1 MVLIPGEKQM
11 KLKYIYSL
19 LLLLLIAL
27 STFAQTTTPTTIS
40 DVDVPDDIDLIITGT
55 FAERKVTG
63 KVVGVHD
70 GDTITVLDAEKNQ
83 YKIRFNGIDAPEL
96 KMDFGNK
103 AKESLSDMVFGKEVT
118 VVFSKRDKYNRIV
131 ANVYINGMDVNLEQI
146 KRGFAWH
153 YKKYQEEQTPK
164 DRKDYADAEI
174 AAKASKKGLWLME
187 NPTPP
192 WDYRAQLKVKQ
203 AEAKANRVYIKGAG
217 GGCYYINSSGNKT
230 YMKDKSLCENQPKI
244 SAETN
249 KSSTD
254 KKDEKSEKKSEEKKE
269 EKSNAAKENKAG
281 RTYILG
287 PKGGCYYLT
296 ESGEKKYEKD
306 KSKCENLPKTTT
318 ETDKKDEKPKAEK
331 TEKPKT
337 ETPKS
342 DVNKTDTPKE
352 NRDGRTYIKGA
363 RGGCYYLDESGK
375 KVYMKDKSLCN

>member
-1 MVLIPGEKQM
+1 M

-19 LLLLLIAL
+19 LLLLFIAL

-55 FAERKVTG
+55 FAERRVTG

-174 AAKASKKGLWLME
+174 AAKAAKKGLWLME

-203 AEAKANRVYIKGAG
+203 AEAKANRVYILGAG

-254 KKDEKSEKKSEEKKE
+254 KKEKKSEEKKE
-269 EKSNAAKENKAG
+269 EKSSAVKENKDG

-306 KSKCENLPKTTT
+306 KSKCANLTKTST
-318 ETDKKDEKPKAEK
+318 ETDKKDDKPKEEEKPAESKTETKKPVAEK
-331 TEKPKT
+331 S

-342 DVNKTDTPKE
+342 DTSTVTKNGK
-352 NRDGRTYIKGA
+352 TYIKGA
-363 RGGCYYLDESGK
+363 RGGCYWLDSDGK
-375 KVYMKDKSLCN
+375 KHYEKDKSLCN

>member
-1 MVLIPGEKQM
+1 M
-11 KLKYIYSL
+11 KYIYSL
-19 LLLLLIAL
+19 LLLLFVAL

-174 AAKASKKGLWLME
+174 AAKAAKKGLWLME

-203 AEAKANRVYIKGAG
+203 AEAKANRVYIKGSS

-230 YMKDKSLCENQPKI
+230 YVKDKSLCENQPKI
-244 SAETN
+244 STQ
-249 KSSTD
+249 TD
-254 KKDEKSEKKSEEKKE
+254 KPQTTDEKE
-269 EKSNAAKENKAG
+269 EKSKEKTETPKQNNNG

-287 PKGGCYYLT
+287 
-296 ESGEKKYEKD
+296 SG
-306 KSKCENLPKTTT
+306 
-318 ETDKKDEKPKAEK
+318 
-331 TEKPKT
+331 
-337 ETPKS
+337 
-342 DVNKTDTPKE
+342 
-352 NRDGRTYIKGA
+352 
-363 RGGCYYLDESGK
+363 GGCYYLDENGKKKYVKDKNLCENQPVTTETNKDKKSETQKTETQKPVTEKSETTSETGKTNSGGRTYIKGSRGGCYYLNDSGK
-375 KVYMKDKSLCN
+375 KVYVKDKSLCEQ